1 MDTEVIA
8 LRSAKIENE
17 SKIDYQTERIRSLVS
32 ENEIY
37 IRNIHSLEQKLVAAN
52 ETIEQ
57 RNL

>member
-1 MDTEVIA
+1 MDTELVS

-32 ENEIY
+32 ENECY
-37 IRNIHSLEQKLVAAN
+37 IRNISNLEQKLVTAHEA
-52 ETIEQ
+52 IEV

>member
-1 MDTEVIA
+1 MDTELIS

-32 ENEIY
+32 ETECY
-37 IRNIHSLEQKLVAAN
+37 IRNISNLEQKLVTAHEA
-52 ETIEQ
+52 IEV